1 MHVLMLGNRSGRTAI
16 GSAKPT
22 TRNAAPAATCIVGA
36 GPAGALLAYLLARQG
51 LPVTLLERQA
61 DFEREFR
68 GEALHPGALEVFDQ
82 LGLAERVLALAR
94 SRTATLAFHT
104 PQGKVDVADLRRI
117 GTRFPF
123 VAMVP
128 QSELLRLLV
137 DEAGRFPTFSFVS
150 QADVRELIEEAGQ
163 VRGVRYRTAEGSEVT
178 LETELTVAA
187 DGRGSRMRRASG
199 LVARPVAGNVDL
211 LWFRLPRLA
220 GQVGGGFLASGGYM
234 IALERGE
241 EWQCGFVIAKGS
253 QAAWRDA
260 GIAALRAAVAGLAPA
275 LASSVAALV
284 DWRQLR
290 FLSIQADRL
299 PQWYRP
305 GLLCLGD
312 AAHVMSPVGG
322 VGATLAIQDAVAAAQ
337 CLAGPLRAG
346 RVKTTDLRTVQR
358 QRALATWLV
367 QTIQSFDQ
375 RFLIEPALRHG
386 GPYRLPIWLRLLLA
400 TPIVRDVPTRFL
412 ALGGGR
418 VRIDAPAALPGVA
431 PQSSIE

>member
-1 MHVLMLGNRSGRTAI
+1 MTERTTEL
-16 GSAKPT
+16 PP
-22 TRNAAPAATCIVGA
+22 APASTCIVGA

-104 PQGKVDVADLRRI
+104 PQGMVDVADLRRI

-128 QSELLRLLV
+128 QADLLALLV
-137 DEAGRFPTFSFVS
+137 DEAARFPTFRFIR
-150 QADVRELIEEAGQ
+150 QADVRELIEESGQ
-163 VRGVRYRTAEGSEVT
+163 VRGVRYRLADGSEVD

-199 LVARPVAGNVDL
+199 LVARPVASDVDL
-211 LWFRLPRLA
+211 LWFRLPRLP
-220 GQVGGGFLASGGYM
+220 GQVGGGFLGSGGYM
-234 IALERGE
+234 IALERGD
-241 EWQCGFVIAKGS
+241 EWQCGFVIPKGS
-253 QAAWRDA
+253 HAAWRNA
-260 GIAALRAAVAGLAPA
+260 GIGALRDAVARLAPS
-275 LASSVAALV
+275 LTASAEALV

-322 VGATLAIQDAVAAAQ
+322 VGTTLAIQDAVAAAQ
-337 CLAGPLRAG
+337 CLAEPLRAG
-346 RVKTTDLRTVQR
+346 RVTTADLRAVQR
-358 QRALATWLV
+358 RRFLATWLV

-375 RFLIEPALRHG
+375 RFLIEPALRRSG
-386 GPYRLPIWLRLLLA
+386 TYRLPLWLRLLLR
-400 TPIVRDVPTRFL
+400 TPLVRDVPTRFL
-412 ALGGGR
+412 TLGVGR
-418 VRIDAPAALPGVA
+418 VRIDPPVPGVLDA
-431 PQSSIE
+431 IQAHSKE